1 MKSLADRDDFTIT
14 FELVPGRGSR
24 GGVYRRALEFAEAAI
39 ADGRLR
45 AVSITENAGGHPAA
59 SPEVMGTEIKAMGL
73 DVIVHLS
80 CKDRNRNQ
88 MESQLFSWDRIGLH
102 NLLVIAGDYPQR
114 GYRGHPKPV
123 FDLDTVQ
130 ALDMISRLNCQQGVD
145 RRNPIVR
152 DIAPTSFVKGV
163 AVSPFKMSEPEL
175 MGQYWKLHA
184 KARAGADYV
193 ITQVGYDPRKFHEL
207 LLFMEETGLR
217 LPVLGNVFVP
227 TMKVAEMMY
236 RKQIPGCVI
245 PEGLFRRMRDESRA
259 PDRGRAARLERGAML
274 LAVLKGMG
282 YAGAHIGG
290 PGVTFADVA
299 AMLDRAETLL
309 PAWRDLIPE
318 LSSWPRAAFY
328 YFRADSETNLN
339 LPDRSGV
346 QARPRRALLQRV
358 SGLAHRLFF
367 DRSRPGGRLFA
378 RFCLAVENAGFANL
392 LNRFEYLLKRILYG
406 CQHCG
411 DCTLGENGFLCV
423 QRGCAKGMLN
433 GPCGGSRDG
442 FCEVFPG
449 EKRCV
454 YVRMYERMGA
464 DEFARRVSG
473 LFIAPRD
480 WSLDR
485 TSSWLSFFKGRD
497 HHNLRK

>member
-1 MKSLADRDDFTIT
+1 MKSLTDRDEFTVT

-24 GGVYRRALEFAEAAI
+24 GGVYRRALEFAAAAI
-39 ADGRLR
+39 ADGRIR
-45 AVSITENAGGHPAA
+45 EVSITENAGGHPAA

-130 ALDMISRLNCQQGVD
+130 ALDLISRLNCQQGAD

-152 DIAPTSFVKGV
+152 DIPPTSFVKGV
-163 AVSPFKMSEPEL
+163 AVSPFKFSEAEL

-207 LLFMEETGLR
+207 LLFMEKTGLA

-227 TMKVAEMMY
+227 TMKVAAMMH

-245 PEGLFRRMRDESRA
+245 PDGLFRRMEDEARA

-274 LAVLKGMG
+274 LAVLRGMG
-282 YAGAHIGG
+282 YAGAHVGG
-290 PGVTFADVA
+290 PGLGFAEVA
-299 AMLDRAETLL
+299 GMLDRAEALL
-309 PAWRDLIPE
+309 PAWRDLVPE
-318 LSSWPRAAFY
+318 LSSWPREGFF
-328 YFRADSETNLN
+328 YFRSDPATGLN
-339 LPDRSGV
+339 RPEEERV
-346 QARPRRALLQRV
+346 QSRPRRAALQRV
-358 SGLAHRLFF
+358 SGLFHRLLF
-367 DRSRPGGRLFA
+367 DTSRPTGRMFA
-378 RFCLAVENAGFANL
+378 RFCLAAGRAGFAGL
-392 LNRFEYLLKRILYG
+392 LDRVEYLIKLALYG

-411 DCTLGENGFLCV
+411 DCTLGENAFLCV

-442 FCEVFPG
+442 YCEVFPG
-449 EKRCV
+449 RRRCV

-464 DEFARRVSG
+464 RGFARRVGG
-473 LFIAPRD
+473 LFIVPRD

-497 HHNLRK
+497 HHDLRK